1 MHQGTRSFT
10 PARSVATL
18 AMLGAMLLGA
28 TDLRAEVPA
37 ETWGRETL
45 PANYSPHWAWVDD
58 VSFFH
63 MPDGRAYLV
72 DADSGRFLGTLSTGA
87 LFMHLNLPRSRPEIY
102 AATTFYSRL
111 NRGTRTDAIEIF
123 DRQNLEPIGEI
134 VIPAK
139 RSTGMP
145 NLAYAT
151 LTGDDRFMAVFNMT
165 PAQSVSIADM
175 VGRKFVEEV
184 ALPGCGM
191 IYPAGPRRLA
201 SLCGDG
207 TLLTVTLGEDG
218 RESARA
224 SSKAFFDADKDPV
237 TEKAVRLGD
246 FLYFVSVDSVVHP
259 VNVAGTE
266 LRFDPTWSFLT
277 EEDSKASWRVG
288 GMQSLAAHEKDGR
301 LYALM
306 HQGDPGTRK
315 DPGTEVWV
323 FDVSSQKRIA
333 RIVLKSPATSVQVT
347 RDDEPLLLT
356 AFLYEPA
363 LQVYDARSGAHL
375 RTISQLG
382 ETPTLIQTN

>member
-1 MHQGTRSFT
+1 MRLAIIAVSCGGGLV
-10 PARSVATL
+10 AR
-18 AMLGAMLLGA
+18 G
-28 TDLRAEVPA
+28 DVPV
-37 ETWGRETL
+37 ETWGRATL
-45 PANYSPHWAWVDD
+45 PASYSPHWAWVDD

-72 DADSGRFLGTLSTGA
+72 DADSGGFLGTLSTGA

-123 DRQNLEPIGEI
+123 DRENLAPIGEI

-145 NLAYAT
+145 SMAYAT
-151 LTGDDRFMAVFNMT
+151 LTDDERFMAVFNMT
-165 PAQSVSIADM
+165 PAQSVSIANM
-175 VGRKFVEEV
+175 VDRKFIEEI
-184 ALPGCGM
+184 ATPGCGM
-191 IYPAGPRRLA
+191 IYSAGPRRLA

-207 TLLTVTLGEDG
+207 TLLTVTLGADG
-218 RESARA
+218 HESSRA
-224 SSKAFFDADKDPV
+224 SSKVFFDAGKDPI
-237 TEKAVRLGD
+237 TEKAVRIGNTR
-246 FLYFVSVDSVVHP
+246 YFVSVGGIVHP
-259 VNVAGTE
+259 VDVAGPA
-266 LRFDPTWSFLT
+266 LRFDPTWSLVT
-277 EEDSKASWRVG
+277 DEERAASWMVG
-288 GMQSLAAHEKDGR
+288 GMQNLAVHEKGGR

-306 HQGDPGTRK
+306 HQGGPGTRK

-323 FDVSSQKRIA
+323 FDVSSQKRVA

-347 RDDEPLLLT
+347 PDDQPLLLT

-363 LQVYDARSGAHL
+363 LQVYDARSGQHL